1 MLTEIRKRDGSVVAF
16 SPAKITRA
24 LTRAFLTTG
33 EGDAA
38 TAARLTTQI
47 VDRLQA
53 QAVHKPGFMPEVEQ
67 VQDLVEVAL
76 IEEGL
81 AKTAKSYILYREEH
95 RQIRDAQ
102 KQILNGRTTKLPFS
116 LNALQVV
123 AKRYLQQDDDGN
135 PVETPEE
142 MFTRVAARLAN
153 VEQSYGKSGEQI
165 EEWTEKFYEVLA
177 NFEFTPAGRTITNAG
192 AETPVVANCIVLH
205 FEDSMESIFETLKEA
220 TLLQQQGSGLGFA
233 FHLLRPAGLRAKRTQ
248 GRSSGPVSFLQ
259 VYNTAFGII
268 QQQNRH
274 GANMAVMRVDHPDIL
289 DFLHCKEREGSI
301 VNFNISIGLTDAF
314 MEAVERNDKEPWMC
328 EWNGV
333 KMYPRRVKRNA
344 RGIVE
349 EVVEEKM
356 TAREIFDEIVTHAW
370 NNGEPGAVFLDEVN
384 RTNPVPRL
392 GRIETC
398 NPCGEQFLHNG
409 DVCNL
414 GSINLA
420 MFAAQGQLNEE
431 RLREVTRVATRMLDN
446 VIDTYGFAVDR
457 VQQTATGNR
466 RLGLGVMGFADLLY
480 QLHIGYNTPEGFAM
494 AERVMGIIQDE
505 SHKTSEKL
513 AHEKNIFPN
522 WQLSVFADRGVRMR
536 NAAVTTVAPTGTIAM
551 MFDCSGGIEPFFA
564 LAYHY
569 KGILGGKVSLHYVNK
584 FLEAQ
589 LRNRGL
595 YSEDLINRI
604 IEEGTLQNIPEIPAD
619 MKQVYVTAMDIKAED
634 HIRMQAA
641 FQKHVDNSISKT
653 CNFPYEATHEDV
665 REGYLLGWKLRCKGM
680 TVYRDGSRDLQV
692 LNLNKDKKKATQP
705 VEVTATTVSPAPVAQ
720 PAPVREA
727 VSFTAPLPAAA
738 TSTVGSD
745 RATLYSRSTT
755 PPTVSPTYQSAAHA
769 HATPVRE
776 RIAVQTDVYAAPAPT
791 TVRTGAKAHE
801 IARDKIAAG
810 ICPECDGKLQPAEG
824 CTRCVA
830 CGWALC
836 TL

>member
-1 MLTEIRKRDGSVVAF
+1 MLTEIRKRDGNVVAF
-16 SPAKITRA
+16 SPAKITRV
-24 LTRAFLTTG
+24 LSRAFASTE

-38 TAARLTTQI
+38 TAARLTGQI
-47 VDRLQA
+47 VDRLETLA
-53 QAVHKPGFMPEVEQ
+53 AGKTGFIPEVEQ
-67 VQDLVEVAL
+67 VQDLVEIAL
-76 IEEGL
+76 IEAGL

-95 RQIRDAQ
+95 RQQRDAQ

-135 PVETPEE
+135 PIETPEE

-153 VEQSYGKSGEQI
+153 VERNYGKSGEEI

-192 AETPVVANCIVLH
+192 ADTPVVANCIVLH
-205 FEDSMESIFETLKEA
+205 FEDSMEGIFETLKEA

-301 VNFNISIGLTDAF
+301 VNFNISVGLTDAF
-314 MEAVERNDKEPWMC
+314 MEAVERDDKEPWMC
-328 EWNGV
+328 EWKGI

-349 EVVEEKM
+349 EVIEEKM
-356 TAREIFDEIVTHAW
+356 TAREIFDEIITHAW

-420 MFAAQGQLNEE
+420 SFAENGQLKEE
-431 RLREVTRVATRMLDN
+431 RLREVTQVATRMLDN
-446 VIDTYGFAVDR
+446 VVDTYGFAVDR
-457 VQQTATGNR
+457 VQKTATGNR

-480 QLHIGYNTPEGFAM
+480 QLRIGYNTPEGFAM
-494 AERVMGIIQDE
+494 AERVMGIIQEE
-505 SHKTSEKL
+505 SHATSQKMAQEKGV
-513 AHEKNIFPN
+513 FPN
-522 WQLSVFADRGVRMR
+522 WQLSIFADRGVKMR

-551 MFDCSGGIEPFFA
+551 MFDCSGGVEPFFA

-569 KGILGGKVSLHYVNK
+569 KGILGGKVSLNYVNK
-584 FLEAQ
+584 FLEQ
-589 LRNRGL
+589 ELKNRGL
-595 YSEDLINRI
+595 YSDALINRI
-604 IEEGTLQNIPEIPAD
+604 IEEGSLQNIAEIPDD
-619 MKQVYVTAMDIKAED
+619 MKRVYVTAMDIGAED

-653 CNFPYEATHEDV
+653 CNFPYEATHQDV

-680 TVYRDGSRDLQV
+680 TVYRDGSREIQV
-692 LNLNKDKKKATQP
+692 LNLNKDKAKKEEVATPAPATPVSAPQP
-705 VEVTATTVSPAPVAQ
+705 TPVHSVASYAPTPKEEPARVMAASPAA
-720 PAPVREA
+720 PAYH
-727 VSFTAPLPAAA
+727 SHT
-738 TSTVGSD
+738 
-745 RATLYSRSTT
+745 
-755 PPTVSPTYQSAAHA
+755 
-769 HATPVRE
+769 HATAAPVRE
-776 RIAVQTDVYAAPAPT
+776 RIAVQTEVYAAPAPMAAP
-791 TVRTGAKAHE
+791 VRTGAKAHE
-801 IARDKIAAG
+801 IAREKIAAG

-824 CTRCVA
+824 CTRCLS

-836 TL
+836 SL